1 MTLLREW
8 WDDVSDI
15 VITFLIALI
24 LFVTFAAVM
33 IQTMDR
39 PVTPRL
45 PTGVEVAD
53 EIARLTPPLMN
64 NDPAHA
70 PGLRPL
76 QDQAIG

>member
-8 WDDVSDI
+8 WDDISDI

-24 LFVTFAAVM
+24 LVVTLTAVM
-33 IQTMDR
+33 VHAMDR
-39 PVTPRL
+39 PATPHL

-53 EIARLTPPLMN
+53 EIASLTPPLMS

-76 QDQAIG
+76 QDQAVG